1 MTQQNKYVLYLGL
14 ADKDTKKQQMT
25 TSKAMKLVNQV
36 VGNCTINKS
45 KGYWQGFREN
55 TLAIEILFCT
65 LDQIKGYCEQ
75 LKTIFNQE
83 CIAIQEIQL
92 NQALLV

>member
-14 ADKDTKKQQMT
+14 ADKDTKKQQIT
-25 TSKAMKLVNQV
+25 ISKAMRLVN
-36 VGNCTINKS
+36 
-45 KGYWQGFREN
+45 R
-55 TLAIEILFCT
+55 
-65 LDQIKGYCEQ
+65 
-75 LKTIFNQE
+75 E

>member
-14 ADKDTKKQQMT
+14 ADKDTKQQRIT
-25 TSKAMKLVNQV
+25 TSKAMRLVNQV
-36 VGNCTINKS
+36 VGDCTINKS
-45 KGYWQGFREN
+45 KGYWQGFKEN
-55 TLAIEILFCT
+55 TLVIEILFST
-65 LDQIKGYCEQ
+65 LEQVKNYCEQ
-75 LKTIFNQE
+75 LKKIFNQE

>member
-14 ADKDTKKQQMT
+14 ADKDTKQQRIT

-36 VGNCTINKS
+36 VGDCTINKI
-45 KGYWQGFREN
+45 KGYCQVFKKN
-55 TLAIEILFCT
+55 TLTIEILFCT

>member
-14 ADKDTKKQQMT
+14 ADKDTKQQRIT
-25 TSKAMKLVNQV
+25 TSKAMAIVNQV
-36 VGNCTINKS
+36 VGDCTINKS

-55 TLAIEILFCT
+55 TLVIEILFST
-65 LDQIKGYCEQ
+65 LEQVKSYCEQ
-75 LKTIFNQE
+75 LKIMFNQE

-92 NQALLV
+92 NQALLI